1 MLAVQQQPMLAAH
14 RPIEMGSHQPRD
26 ANGMPFGYDIDAQQA
41 FLFSDPP
48 PEPAPGPPLLSD
60 LELREADDWFQNI
73 DAGNFNTFLDN
84 AEGLNFTDDWLLLPP
99 QYVGSTT
106 SFGQQPNTLPS
117 ASPHAFAAQTPMLH
131 TGNTPSSSNN
141 MPPPPP
147 VIPQQHQRMLEQE
160 YSADVL
166 AAATTLSQNGSISH
180 LANGNHG
187 AYFGSSGNMANPIPN
202 LPHRPLNGLENNDR
216 RISHPQIP
224 DDNHNLFVDMLHGQP
239 PRQLTAAQRTEE
251 VKWGS
256 DVSFGRD
263 NFTPRSEKETSE
275 ALEQERLTYMGC
287 LEVNKSA
294 ANTRPSSPI
303 QTALNSPLKLKT
315 REPLSVAVKE
325 DPEGPARKR
334 RKSKANND
342 YASDDS
348 ASLKTSSGT
357 RRKRNTSVSM
367 DSTSPPGAQ
376 SNGKRRK
383 SSAKGAASKSARE
396 NLSEEQKRENHIKSE
411 QKRRTLIKQGF
422 IDMEALVP
430 GLKGGGFSKA
440 TMLTMATEWLENMMR
455 GNEQLKEQLRSMGL
469 E

>member
-1 MLAVQQQPMLAAH
+1 
-14 RPIEMGSHQPRD
+14 
-26 ANGMPFGYDIDAQQA
+26 
-41 FLFSDPP
+41 
-48 PEPAPGPPLLSD
+48 
-60 LELREADDWFQNI
+60 
-73 DAGNFNTFLDN
+73 
-84 AEGLNFTDDWLLLPP
+84 
-99 QYVGSTT
+99 
-106 SFGQQPNTLPS
+106 
-117 ASPHAFAAQTPMLH
+117 
-131 TGNTPSSSNN
+131 

-147 VIPQQHQRMLEQE
+147 IIPQPQQRLLEQE
-160 YSADVL
+160 YPPDVL
-166 AAATTLSQNGSISH
+166 AAATTLSQNGSLAH
-180 LANGNHG
+180 LANGSHG
-187 AYFGSSGNMANPIPN
+187 GYFGSGNVGDAVPN
-202 LPHRPLNGLENNDR
+202 LPHRPLSGLGDNDR
-216 RISHPQIP
+216 RISHPQIS
-224 DDNHNLFVDMLHGQP
+224 DDNLFVDMLHGQASRP
-239 PRQLTAAQRTEE
+239 PASTKRTEE

-294 ANTRPSSPI
+294 ANTRPSSPV
-303 QTALNSPLKLKT
+303 QTTALDSWLKLKT
-315 REPLSVAVKE
+315 REPLGVTVKE
-325 DPEGPARKR
+325 DPDGPARKR

-348 ASLKTSSGT
+348 GSLKTSSGV
-357 RRKRNTSVSM
+357 RRKRNTSVGV
-367 DSTSPPGAQ
+367 DSASPPGGQ

-383 SSAKGAASKSARE
+383 SSGKGASSKSARE

-440 TMLTMATEWLENMMR
+440 TMLTMATEWLENMIR
-455 GNEQLKEQLRSMGL
+455 GNEQLKEQLKSLGL

>member
-1 MLAVQQQPMLAAH
+1 MLAVQQPMLAAH

-60 LELREADDWFQNI
+60 TELREANDWFQNI

-84 AEGLNFTDDWLLLPP
+84 GEGLNFTDDWLLLPP

-106 SFGQQPNTLPS
+106 SFGQQPNALPN
-117 ASPHAFAAQTPMLH
+117 ASPHGFAAQAPLLH
-131 TGNTPSSSNN
+131 AGTTPSSSN
-141 MPPPPP
+141 MPPPPI
-147 VIPQQHQRMLEQE
+147 IPQPQQRLLEQE

-180 LANGNHG
+180 LTNGNHG
-187 AYFGSSGNMANPIPN
+187 GYFGAGNMVNPIPS
-202 LPHRPLNGLENNDR
+202 LPHRPLNGLQNNDR

-224 DDNHNLFVDMLHGQP
+224 DDNHNLFVDMLHGQVA
-239 PRQLTAAQRTEE
+239 RQQTTTKRTEE

-263 NFTPRSEKETSE
+263 SFTPRSEKETSE

-303 QTALNSPLKLKT
+303 QTALKSPLKLKT
-315 REPLSVAVKE
+315 REPLAVAVKE
-325 DPEGPARKR
+325 DPDGPARKR
-334 RKSKANND
+334 RKSKANDD

-348 ASLKTSSGT
+348 VSLKTSSGV
-357 RRKRNTSVSM
+357 RRKRNTSVGM
-367 DSTSPPGAQ
+367 DSASPPGGQ

-383 SSAKGAASKSARE
+383 SSGKGASAKSARE

-455 GNEQLKEQLRSMGL
+455 GNEQLKEQLTSMGL